1 MNSLTI
7 KLCINEK
14 RIPVHVQHG
23 FWKGCQQIFKPQGTS
38 LCEKRELFQCSH
50 TLKPLL
56 IIPAK
61 ICRYLWYIYWYY
73 DLYLYCSKYTVCSMT
88 YIHYNL
94 HTLCGGMT
102 YLYCGLGS
110 SCHTNYRYTT
120 EKQRKCYQNKI
131 SEKERN
137 SLVFWV
143 IN

>member
-1 MNSLTI
+1 MKREYRYMYNMVF
-7 KLCINEK
+7 EK
-14 RIPVHVQHG
+14 VVNKYLNPKAPHSV
-23 FWKGCQQIFKPQGTS
+23 K
-38 LCEKRELFQCSH
+38 KRELFQCSQ

-56 IIPAK
+56 IIPAN

-120 EKQRKCYQNKI
+120 EKQRKNYQNKI
-131 SEKERN
+131 SEEKERN
-137 SLVFWV
+137 SLVF
-143 IN
+143 

>member
-1 MNSLTI
+1 MKREYRYMYNMVF
-7 KLCINEK
+7 EK
-14 RIPVHVQHG
+14 VVNKYLNPKAPHSV
-23 FWKGCQQIFKPQGTS
+23 K
-38 LCEKRELFQCSH
+38 KRELFQCSH

-61 ICRYLWYIYWYY
+61 ICRYLWYIYWYN
-73 DLYLYCSKYTVCSMT
+73 DLNLHVYCSKYTVCSMT

-120 EKQRKCYQNKI
+120 EKQRKYYQNKI
-131 SEKERN
+131 SEEKERN
-137 SLVFWV
+137 SLVF
-143 IN
+143 